1 MLISEN
7 SLIETD
13 VTESQ
18 SDAKQLTIRV
28 DKIEQTY
35 NDLKNSFGDHEVKA
49 KALKVRLENLE
60 SVNTDI

>member
-1 MLISEN
+1 M
-7 SLIETD
+7 
-13 VTESQ
+13 TESQ

-28 DKIEQTY
+28 DTIEQTY
-35 NDLKNSFGDHEVKA
+35 NDLKNSFGDHEAKA